1 MNTELAFCT
10 LPETVEYDGCTDRV
24 VYGFSFRN
32 GMFDLACYMIDRDRL
47 QGIAPMSVCA
57 TIEKGLA
64 YLDSLVPPTQDD
76 LDYLCIV

>member
-24 VYGFSFRN
+24 VYGFAFRD
-32 GMFDLACYMIDRDRL
+32 GMYDLGCYMIQGNRL

-57 TIEKGLA
+57 SVEKGLA
-64 YLDSLVPPTQDD
+64 YLESLVPPTQDD